1 MEKNEISGFSA
12 ADLSELLY
20 SGKEVPQ
27 VFSREIFLIRT
38 RVAGVQYREN
48 MQERINEVEVGEILT
63 FYREPE
69 NEYDKRAILVLN
81 DEGNTIG
88 YVPRRDN
95 IILANLMDAGKRIYA
110 KAIEVNHEGEE
121 PWNCVWMDIYL
132 ED

>member
-1 MEKNEISGFSA
+1 MEKNEISSFSA

-38 RVAGVQYREN
+38 RVTGVQYREN

-69 NEYDKRAILVLN
+69 NEYDERAI
-81 DEGNTIG
+81 
-88 YVPRRDN
+88 RR
-95 IILANLMDAGKRIYA
+95 
-110 KAIEVNHEGEE
+110 V
-121 PWNCVWMDIYL
+121 
-132 ED
+132 

>member
-1 MEKNEISGFSA
+1 MEKNEISSFSA

-69 NEYDKRAILVLN
+69 NEYDERAILVLN

-95 IILANLMDAGKRIYA
+95 IILAKLMDAGKRIYA
-110 KAIEVNHEGEE
+110 KAIEVNHDWEK